1 MHVPDN
7 YVEGA
12 FQMSNAP
19 VGGRR
24 ADAVRNRQLALNAA
38 TALLTE
44 RATPLTVDAI
54 AKRAGVGAGTV
65 VRAFGGKDALL
76 DAAVSDLLRP
86 VVDRAKELLGKAKP
100 ERALRTFLADLMD
113 FQSAYHG
120 ISDELRGLA
129 VPATTELR
137 AELESAVREMIVRAQ
152 RAGTIR
158 TDLEPDILTG
168 LIGQTA
174 FAIAR
179 SGGGLADAYLTVL
192 MDGLRPRRT
201 RT

>member
-1 MHVPDN
+1 
-7 YVEGA
+7 
-12 FQMSNAP
+12 MSNAG

-24 ADAVRNRQLALNAA
+24 ADAVRNRQLALDAA
-38 TALLTE
+38 TVLLTE
-44 RATPLTVDAI
+44 RATALTVEAI
-54 AKRAGVGAGTV
+54 AKRAGLGAGTV

-76 DAAVSDLLRP
+76 DAAVSNLLRP
-86 VVDRAKELLGKAKP
+86 VVDRARELLGEARP
-100 ERALRTFLADLMD
+100 ERALRTFLADLMS

-120 ISDELRGLA
+120 ISDELGGLA

-137 AELESAVREMIVRAQ
+137 VGLESAVREMIVRAQ

-158 TDLEPDILTG
+158 TDLEPDILTD

-179 SGGGLADAYLTVL
+179 SDGGLADAYLTVL
-192 MDGLRPRRT
+192 MDGLRPT
-201 RT
+201 KSEHDHSNHSAQG